1 MAAASVLRRL
11 DRIGRT
17 IETALLTLLLTGLIF
32 LASSQIFLRNLFDT
46 AWLWADALTDQLVLW
61 LAMVGAIAAT
71 RDRKQISIDV
81 LSRLLPAG
89 LRLAA
94 SVLVYLFAAAVC
106 GLIGWY
112 GLELLVASRELND
125 TLLGLPA
132 WYFQAVVPFGFG
144 LIAYRYLILLLAAL
158 FGAGEEGSGP

>member
-1 MAAASVLRRL
+1 
-11 DRIGRT
+11 
-17 IETALLTLLLTGLIF
+17 
-32 LASSQIFLRNLFDT
+32 
-46 AWLWADALTDQLVLW
+46 
-61 LAMVGAIAAT
+61 MVGAIAAT

-89 LRLAA
+89 LRRAA

-132 WYFQAVVPFGFG
+132 WYFQAIVPFGFG

-158 FGAGEEGSGP
+158 FGVGEEGSGP